1 MKRLLIFL
9 IAVVTFTLGVTATSQ
24 HPAELA
30 QNPFLDALDDDVTAT
45 SQHPAEHRF
54 RVQVAVS
61 APENIRG
68 LITSYITRELRS
80 LRDVEVVD
88 EYPRWLIQVVAIEV
102 SGKDGY
108 KFGVSLSI
116 AVLEKFDNSY
126 LKSLMRET
134 YKKDL
139 VVSLTSNL
147 YSLPDLWIRIGS
159 HDDLRSICDGIVA
172 GFDTEHLEESRRL
185 LRRLK
190 Q

>member
-1 MKRLLIFL
+1 MKRLFILL
-9 IAVVTFTLGVTATSQ
+9 IAVVAFTLVITATSQ
-24 HPAELA
+24 EQPD
-30 QNPFLDALDDDVTAT
+30 P
-45 SQHPAEHRF
+45 RF

-68 LITSYITRELRS
+68 LIRSYITRELRS
-80 LRDVEVVD
+80 LRDVEIVD
-88 EYPRWLIQVVAIEV
+88 EHPRWLIQVVATEV

-108 KFGVSLSI
+108 KLGVSLSI

-126 LKSLMRET
+126 LKSLMLET

-159 HDDLRSICDGIVA
+159 RNDLRNICDGIVA
-172 GFDTEHLEESRRL
+172 DFDTQHLEVSRRV
-185 LRRLK
+185 LRRLER
-190 Q
+190 